1 MAEPTFRF
9 SPRPNRASEISWHP
23 WGEEAFA
30 KARAED
36 KPVLL
41 SISAVWCH
49 WCHIMDEST
58 YSDPQII
65 ARINSDFIPIRI
77 DNDQRP
83 DVNQRYN
90 MGGWPSTAVLTP
102 SGEII
107 TGGTYVAP
115 EQMGPLLDQVLQY
128 WNEHKEEIRDQLNP
142 PAPINLNVGAKAPT
156 PQSITKIME
165 TIRQQF
171 DRAYGGLGAA
181 PKFPQVDVW
190 DLALVFFTAT
200 GDGWAAGM
208 AVRTLDAMAGSAL
221 YDAIAGGFFRYS
233 TTREW
238 TIPHFEKMLEEN
250 AQLARLYMRAY
261 QVLGDETY
269 RQIADA
275 VLGWANKFLLN
286 MNGLWSGSQ
295 DADEEYYRLP
305 QEERDKR
312 DAPFVDP
319 VVHTNWNAQMVSTQL
334 MAASLIN
341 PTVYSPVALT
351 ALEALWDR
359 MWDKD
364 QGLYHFENDQAAL
377 LGQLTDVVHLALAN
391 IDGYE
396 FTGDSVYLDR
406 ALTLIDYADR
416 ELKADNGAFYDQIA
430 TPNAPGRLAHRQQ
443 PVNEN
448 ALMAK
453 AFLRIGAIKD
463 DEAWLARGRALI
475 ASFAPVAEE
484 QGVFGALW
492 AIIAD
497 RAQAPLLTATVA
509 ESHQRSGTALRQAIF
524 GLFDRNRIV
533 RTWATGTEEFA
544 QSGYPEIPMP
554 ALYLCQGQTCAPAIT
569 DPQGILP
576 ALQQLNGQAP
586 APDGAVPAAPEED
599 E

>member
-9 SPRPNRASEISWHP
+9 SPRPNRAQEIDWHE
-23 WGEEAFA
+23 WNQDTFQQAH
-30 KARAED
+30 AED

-49 WCHIMDEST
+49 WCHMMDETT
-58 YSDPQII
+58 YSDAQII
-65 ARINSDFIPIRI
+65 ARINSDFIPVRI

-83 DVNQRYN
+83 DINQRYN
-90 MGGWPSTAVLTP
+90 MGGWPTTAFLTP

-115 EQMGPLLDQVLQY
+115 EQMGPLLDQVVQY
-128 WNEHKEEIRDQLNP
+128 WEEHKEEIRDQLTP
-142 PAPINLNVGAKAPT
+142 PAPAKLNLQAQAPA
-156 PQSITKIME
+156 PESITKIMD

-171 DRAYGGLGAA
+171 DRAYGGLGVA

-190 DLALVFFTAT
+190 DLSLIFFTAT

-208 AVRTLDAMAGSAL
+208 TVRTLDAMAGSAL
-221 YDAIAGGFFRYS
+221 YDAVAGGFFRYS

-250 AQLARLYMRAY
+250 AQLARLYMHAY

-269 RQIADA
+269 RQLADQ
-275 VLGWANKFLLN
+275 VLTWANKFLLN
-286 MNGLWSGSQ
+286 MNGLWGGSQ

-312 DAPFVDP
+312 PAPFVDP
-319 VVHTNWNAQMVSTQL
+319 VVHTSWNAQMISAQL
-334 MAASLIN
+334 MAAALIN
-341 PTVYSPVALT
+341 PTVYSPIALT

-359 MWDKD
+359 MWDEKA
-364 QGLYHFENDQAAL
+364 GLYHYENGDAELAGL
-377 LGQLTDVVHLALAN
+377 LTDVAQFLNAC

-396 FTGDSVYLDR
+396 FTGDTVYLDR
-406 ALTLIDYADR
+406 ARTLIDYADR
-416 ELKADNGAFYDQIA
+416 VLRADNGAFYDQVDN
-430 TPNAPGRLAHRQQ
+430 PHAPGRLQHRQQ
-443 PVNEN
+443 PINEN

-453 AFLRIGAIKD
+453 AFLRLGTITED
-463 DEAWLARGRALI
+463 DQWTGRGRSLI
-475 ASFAPVAEE
+475 AAFAPVAEE

-492 AIIAD
+492 AIVAD
-497 RAQAPLLTATVA
+497 RAQAPLLTATVV
-509 ESHQRSGTALRQAIF
+509 ESHHRSGTALRQAIF

-533 RTWATGTEEFA
+533 RTWPVGSENFS

-554 ALYLCQGQTCAPAIT
+554 ALYLCQGQTCAPAVT
-569 DPQGILP
+569 DPQGILE
-576 ALQQLNGQAP
+576 ALQKLNAP
-586 APDGAVPAAPEED
+586 APEQPHIPAGEE
-599 E
+599 

>member
-9 SPRPNRASEISWHP
+9 SPRPNRAQEIDWHE
-23 WGEEAFA
+23 WNQDTFQQ
-30 KARAED
+30 ARAED

-49 WCHIMDEST
+49 WCHMMDETT
-58 YSDPQII
+58 YSDAQII
-65 ARINSDFIPIRI
+65 ARINSDFIPVRI

-83 DVNQRYN
+83 DINQRYN
-90 MGGWPSTAVLTP
+90 MGGWPTTAFLTP

-115 EQMGPLLDQVLQY
+115 EQMGPLLDQVVQY
-128 WNEHKEEIRDQLNP
+128 WEEHKDEIRDQLTP
-142 PAPINLNVGAKAPT
+142 PAPAKLNLQAQAPA
-156 PQSITKIME
+156 PESITKIMD

-171 DRAYGGLGAA
+171 DRAYGGLGVA

-190 DLALVFFTAT
+190 DLSLIFFTAT

-208 AVRTLDAMAGSAL
+208 TVRTLDAMAGSAL
-221 YDAIAGGFFRYS
+221 YDAVAGGFFRYS

-250 AQLARLYMRAY
+250 AQLARLYMHAY

-269 RQIADA
+269 RQLADQ
-275 VLGWANKFLLN
+275 VLTWANKFLLN

-305 QEERDKR
+305 QEDRDKR
-312 DAPFVDP
+312 PAPFVDP
-319 VVHTNWNAQMVSTQL
+319 VVHTNWNAQMISAQL
-334 MAASLIN
+334 MAAALIN
-341 PTVYSPVALT
+341 PTVYSPIALT

-359 MWDKD
+359 MWDEKA
-364 QGLYHFENDQAAL
+364 GLYHYENGDAELAGL
-377 LGQLTDVVHLALAN
+377 LTDVAQFLNAC

-396 FTGDSVYLDR
+396 FTGDTVYLDR
-406 ALTLIDYADR
+406 ARTLIDYADR
-416 ELKADNGAFYDQIA
+416 VLRADNGAFYDQVDN
-430 TPNAPGRLAHRQQ
+430 PHAPGRLQHRQQ
-443 PVNEN
+443 PINEN

-453 AFLRIGAIKD
+453 AFLRLGTITD
-463 DEAWLARGRALI
+463 DDQWTGRGRSLI
-475 ASFAPVAEE
+475 AAFAPVAEE

-492 AIIAD
+492 AIVAD
-497 RAQAPLLTATVA
+497 RAQAPLLTATVV
-509 ESHQRSGTALRQAIF
+509 ESHHRSGTALRQAIF

-533 RTWATGTEEFA
+533 RTWSVGSEAFS

-554 ALYLCQGQTCAPAIT
+554 ALYLCQGQTCAPAVT
-569 DPQGILP
+569 DPQGILE
-576 ALQQLNGQAP
+576 ALQQLNAP
-586 APDGAVPAAPEED
+586 APEQPHIPADEE
-599 E
+599 

>member
-9 SPRPNRASEISWHP
+9 SPRPNRAQEIDWHE
-23 WGEEAFA
+23 WNQDTFQQAH
-30 KARAED
+30 AED

-49 WCHIMDEST
+49 WCHMMDETT
-58 YSDPQII
+58 YSDAQII
-65 ARINSDFIPIRI
+65 ARINSDFIPVRI

-83 DVNQRYN
+83 DINQRYN
-90 MGGWPSTAVLTP
+90 MGGWPTTAFLTP

-115 EQMGPLLDQVLQY
+115 EQMGPLLDQVVQY
-128 WNEHKEEIRDQLNP
+128 WEEHKEEIRDQLTP
-142 PAPINLNVGAKAPT
+142 PAPAKLNLQAQAPA
-156 PQSITKIME
+156 PESITKIMD

-171 DRAYGGLGAA
+171 DRAYGGLGVA

-190 DLALVFFTAT
+190 DLSLIFFTAT

-208 AVRTLDAMAGSAL
+208 TVRTLDAMAGSAL
-221 YDAIAGGFFRYS
+221 YDAVAGGFFRYS

-250 AQLARLYMRAY
+250 AQLARLYMHAY

-269 RQIADA
+269 RQLADQ
-275 VLGWANKFLLN
+275 VLTWANKFLLN
-286 MNGLWSGSQ
+286 MNGLWGGSQ

-312 DAPFVDP
+312 PAPFVDP
-319 VVHTNWNAQMVSTQL
+319 VVHTSWNAQMISAQL
-334 MAASLIN
+334 MAAALIN
-341 PTVYSPVALT
+341 PTVYSPIALT

-359 MWDKD
+359 MWDETA
-364 QGLYHFENDQAAL
+364 GLYHYENGDAELAGL
-377 LGQLTDVVHLALAN
+377 LTDVAQFLNAC

-396 FTGDSVYLDR
+396 FTGDTVYLDR
-406 ALTLIDYADR
+406 ARTLIDYADR
-416 ELKADNGAFYDQIA
+416 VLRADNGAFYDQVDN
-430 TPNAPGRLAHRQQ
+430 PHAPGRLQHRQQ
-443 PVNEN
+443 PINEN

-453 AFLRIGAIKD
+453 AFLRLGTITED
-463 DEAWLARGRALI
+463 DQWTGRGRSLI
-475 ASFAPVAEE
+475 AAFAPVAEE

-492 AIIAD
+492 AIVAD
-497 RAQAPLLTATVA
+497 RAQAPLLTATVV
-509 ESHQRSGTALRQAIF
+509 ESHHRSGTALRQAIF

-533 RTWATGTEEFA
+533 RTWPVGSENFS

-554 ALYLCQGQTCAPAIT
+554 ALYLCQGQTCAPAVT
-569 DPQGILP
+569 DPQGILE
-576 ALQQLNGQAP
+576 ALQKLNAP
-586 APDGAVPAAPEED
+586 APEQPHIPAGEE
-599 E
+599 